1 MDKFEVEVE
10 AKEHEE
16 FRRIIPKAIA
26 AELQDDIITKHT
38 IGTFKI
44 NAEPRKPESGT
55 TGTENL
61 SAK

>member
-38 IGTFKI
+38 IGTFKLDE
-44 NAEPRKPESGT
+44 EPRKPESGT
-55 TGTENL
+55 VGTEGP
-61 SAK
+61 K